1 VSAKANGQGNAH
13 TFRAKLV
20 RIGSFYGVEVPAAVS
35 KAIGRRGWVPVVG
48 RVNGVARLSTTMM
61 PKGGGR
67 HILLVASDARAKA
80 GAKLGAMLAI
90 ELRVE
95 DPSRKQRLPDDFAS
109 ALREEGALDG
119 FHALNP
125 AKRRELLRWVT
136 AAVHPTTREDR
147 IARAVREAVAQ
158 RQRDEPRSRGE
169 VLIPEDLAEAL
180 REEGVLPDWET
191 MPPGRRAQM
200 VRWIEDAAQEAT
212 RLKRIGRAVQ
222 EALAQH
228 EKRVDRGMC

>member
-1 VSAKANGQGNAH
+1 VKGH

-20 RIGSFYGVEVPAAVS
+20 RIGGFYGVEVPAAVS

-48 RVNGVARLSTTMM
+48 RVNGVAPLSTTMM

-67 HILLVASDARAKA
+67 HILLVAGEARAKA
-80 GAKLGAMLAI
+80 GAKLGATLAI
-90 ELRVE
+90 ELRVDE
-95 DPSRKQRLPDDFAS
+95 PSRKQRLPDDLAA
-109 ALREEGALDG
+109 ALREEDALDG

-125 AKRRELLRWVT
+125 AKRRVLLRSVT
-136 AAVHPTTREDR
+136 AAVQQTTRDKR
-147 IARAVREAVAQ
+147 IARAVREAVVQ
-158 RQRDEPRSRGE
+158 GQRDNPRNGGE

-180 REEGVLPDWET
+180 REEGVLADWET

-200 VRWIEDAAQEAT
+200 VRWIDDAAQEAT

-228 EKRVDRGMC
+228 EKRIDRGMC